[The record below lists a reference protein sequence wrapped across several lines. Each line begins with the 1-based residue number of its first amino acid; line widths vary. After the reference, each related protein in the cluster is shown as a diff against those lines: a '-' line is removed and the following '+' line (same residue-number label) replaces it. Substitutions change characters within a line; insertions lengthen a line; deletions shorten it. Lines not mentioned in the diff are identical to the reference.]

1 MESEILR
8 YWLEEGTELEL
19 TKDEK
24 YERLNDLVEDVD
36 EVIKIVRNCFQIQ
49 EIDDVIQVVVT

>member
-1 MESEILR
+1 VESEILR